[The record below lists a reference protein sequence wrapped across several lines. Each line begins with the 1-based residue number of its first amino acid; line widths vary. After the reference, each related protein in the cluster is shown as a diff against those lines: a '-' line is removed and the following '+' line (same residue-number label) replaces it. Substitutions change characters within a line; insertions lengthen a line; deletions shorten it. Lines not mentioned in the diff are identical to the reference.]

1 MQFLSVHFV
10 SVFLSANDV
19 HVYVLL
25 SGVINDDDNCDNDDE
40 IGTQWYAG
48 AGAGSVANNT

>member
-48 AGAGSVANNT
+48 ASLFSCE